1 MEDRKEHVRTMR
13 QFQCYTPAV
22 PEMPEKE
29 RDKRINQSQAI
40 LW

>member
-1 MEDRKEHVRTMR
+1 MEDRKEHVR

-29 RDKRINQSQAI
+29 REKRINQSQAI
-40 LW
+40 L